1 MSRNPMLFLGVDGGQ
16 SSTTALVGDQTGRV
30 LGEGTGG
37 PCNHVGAAEGRDKL
51 ARAVSESVAAACKQA
66 QLHPH
71 QIYFEAAC
79 FGMSGGPADKEA
91 ILSGIL
97 PARKLVVTHDALIAL
112 SGATAGEP
120 GVVTIAGTGS
130 IAFGRN
136 AAGETARAGG
146 WGYLFGDDGGGYDI
160 VRQAVR
166 AALRFE
172 EGWGPETALQGVL
185 LAATGA
191 PDANEAMHS
200 LYTAEWPRPRVAALS
215 ERVDEAAAA
224 GDAVARDI
232 LANAAQQL
240 AMLAITVRQQLF
252 RAGET
257 VTICHVGG
265 VFRSR
270 YLMARFQQLVE
281 LAEGCRL
288 EPPRYGPAAGAL
300 LEAYRAAGMH
310 PALSGVQLER

>member
-1 MSRNPMLFLGVDGGQ
+1 MRNKR
-16 SSTTALVGDQTGRV
+16 SSIPVISD
-30 LGEGTGG
+30 
-37 PCNHVGAAEGRDKL
+37 
-51 ARAVSESVAAACKQA
+51 
-66 QLHPH
+66 
-71 QIYFEAAC
+71 FEAAC
-79 FGMSGGPADKEA
+79 FGMSGGPDDKEA

-97 PARKLVVTHDALIAL
+97 PASKLIVTHDALIAL

-120 GVVTIAGTGS
+120 GVVAIAGTGS

-146 WGYLFGDDGGGYDI
+146 WGYVFGDEGGGFDI

-172 EGWGPETALQGVL
+172 EGWGPETALHGVL

-191 PDANEAMHS
+191 PDANEAMHR
-200 LYTAEWPRPRVAALS
+200 LYTDDWPRPRVASLS
-215 ERVDEAAAA
+215 KLVDGAAAE

-252 RAGET
+252 GSEES
-257 VTICHVGG
+257 VMICHIGG
-265 VFRSR
+265 VFRSQ
-270 YLMARFQQLVE
+270 YLMARFRQLVE
-281 LAEGCRL
+281 LADGCCS

-300 LEAYRAAGMH
+300 IEAYRAAGMH
-310 PALSGVQLER
+310 PALSGGRELKT

>member
-1 MSRNPMLFLGVDGGQ
+1 MPLFLGVDGGQ
-16 SSTTALVGDQTGRV
+16 SSTKALIGDEMGRV
-30 LGEGTGG
+30 LGSGTGG

-51 ARAVSESVAAACKQA
+51 ARAVSESLAAACQQA
-66 QLHPH
+66 QLDLRQVH
-71 QIYFEAAC
+71 FEAAC

-91 ILSGIL
+91 IFSAIL
-97 PARKLVVTHDALIAL
+97 PSSKLIVTHDALIAL

-120 GVVTIAGTGS
+120 GVVATAGTGS

-146 WGYLFGDDGGGYDI
+146 WGYLFGDEGGGFDI

-166 AALRFE
+166 AALRSE
-172 EGWGPETALQGVL
+172 EGWGPETALHGIL

-191 PDANEAMHS
+191 PDANEAMHR
-200 LYTAEWPRPRVAALS
+200 LYTDEWPRPRVASLS
-215 ERVDEAAAA
+215 KLVDAAAA
-224 GDAVARDI
+224 EGDAVARDI

-252 RAGET
+252 RPGES
-257 VTICHVGG
+257 VMICHIGG

-270 YLMARFQQLVE
+270 YLLARFRQLVE
-281 LAEGCRL
+281 LADGCRL

-300 LEAYRAAGMH
+300 LEAYRAEGVH
-310 PALSGVQLER
+310 PALSGGRELGK

>member
-1 MSRNPMLFLGVDGGQ
+1 MQLFLGMDGGQ
-16 SSTTALVGDQTGRV
+16 SSTTAILGDETGRV
-30 LGEGTGG
+30 LGSGTGG

-51 ARAVSESVAAACKQA
+51 TQAVSESVAAACKEA
-66 QLHPH
+66 QLDPR
-71 QIYFEAAC
+71 QIRFEAAC
-79 FGMSGGPADKEA
+79 FGMSGGPDDKEA

-97 PARKLVVTHDALIAL
+97 RARKLIVTHDALIAL

-146 WGYLFGDDGGGYDI
+146 WGYLFGDEGGGFDI

-172 EGWGPETALQGVL
+172 EGWGPVTALHGVL

-191 PDANEAMHS
+191 PDANEAMHR
-200 LYTAEWPRPRVAALS
+200 LYTNEWPRPRVAALS
-215 ERVDEAAAA
+215 KLVDRTAAD

-252 RAGET
+252 RSGEA
-257 VTICHVGG
+257 VTICHIGG
-265 VFRSR
+265 VFHSR
-270 YLMARFQQLVE
+270 FLLARFRQLVE
-281 LAEGCRL
+281 LADGCRP

-310 PALSGVQLER
+310 PALSGGMELEP